1 MANTTYLDLTGLQK
15 YDGKV
20 VERQTNAIA
29 EALKSAKD
37 YTDELKNGQVKTNT
51 DTITTLNG
59 EDTVDGSVK
68 AQIKAAKTELEG
80 KITSSTYDDTTL
92 KGRVSTVEGAV
103 ETLNG
108 DAQTVGSVA
117 KQVADAVAK
126 IIANAP
132 EAYDTLQEI
141 ATWISTH
148 ENSAATMNQSIQTN
162 KTDIANLVKLV
173 GTLPEGDASK
183 TIVEYID
190 SKVSGVD
197 FSTAIATAKQEAID
211 AAKTYSDG
219 LAKNYATADQG
230 KKADTALQE
239 ADVATLRTD
248 VAANKA
254 SLGVGG
260 ATTVAIA
267 DAKKAG
273 TDAQASVTAL
283 EKRVVELEGDTF
295 TAITNEQIDALF
307 ATV

>member
-1 MANTTYLDLTGLQK
+1 MANAEYLNQEGLEH
-15 YDGKV
+15 YDGKA

-29 EALKSAKD
+29 VALQSAKD
-37 YTDELKNGQVKTNT
+37 YSDELKNGQVKTNA
-51 DTITTLNG
+51 DAIATLNG

-68 AQIKAAKTELEG
+68 AQIKAAKNELEG
-80 KITSSTYDDTTL
+80 KITSSTYDDTAL

-126 IIANAP
+126 IVANAP

-190 SKVSGVD
+190 SKVGGVN

-219 LAKNYATADQG
+219 LAKNYATAEQG
-230 KKADTALQE
+230 TKADTALQE
-239 ADVATLRTD
+239 ADVAGMRTD
-248 VAANKA
+248 VTSNKSA
-254 SLGVGG
+254 VSDLK
-260 ATTVAIA
+260 TR
-267 DAKKAG
+267 
-273 TDAQASVTAL
+273 VTAL
-283 EKRVVELEGDTF
+283 EDDTF

-307 ATV
+307 TAQP

>member
-1 MANTTYLDLTGLQK
+1 MATSEYLNLTGLTY

-20 VERQTNAIA
+20 VTRQTNAIA
-29 EALKSAKD
+29 EALKTANA
-37 YTDELKNGQVKTNT
+37 YTDELANGQVKTNT
-51 DTITTLNG
+51 DAITKLNG
-59 EDTVDGSVK
+59 DDTVEGSVK
-68 AQIKAAKTELEG
+68 NLIKAAK
-80 KITSSTYDDTTL
+80 YNDTAIKADIAKNT
-92 KGRVSTVEGAV
+92 KAI

-108 DAQTVGSVA
+108 TGEGSVD
-117 KQVADAVAK
+117 KKVADAVAT
-126 IIANAP
+126 IVNGAP
-132 EAYDTLQEI
+132 ESYDTLKEI
-141 ATWISTH
+141 SDWISTH
-148 ENSAATMNQSIQTN
+148 TDSAATMNSQIQAN

-173 GTLPEGDASK
+173 GTLPEGTAAK

-190 SKVSGVD
+190 SKVGGVD
-197 FSTAIATAKQEAID
+197 FSTEIATAKNEAI
-211 AAKTYSDG
+211 AEAKKYSDG

-260 ATTVAIA
+260 ATTLAIA

-307 ATV
+307 AKA

>member
-1 MANTTYLDLTGLQK
+1 MANAEYLNQTGLK
-15 YDGKV
+15 YYDGKV

-29 EALKSAKD
+29 EALQSAKD
-37 YTDELKNGQVKTNT
+37 YTDELKNGQVKTNA
-51 DTITTLNG
+51 DAIATLNG

-68 AQIKAAKTELEG
+68 AQIKAAKNELEG
-80 KITSSTYDDTTL
+80 KITSSTYDDTAL

-108 DAQTVGSVA
+108 DAQTAGSVA

-126 IIANAP
+126 IVANAP

-190 SKVSGVD
+190 SKVGGVN

-219 LAKNYATADQG
+219 LAKNYATAEQG
-230 KKADTALQE
+230 TKADSALQE
-239 ADVATLRTD
+239 ADVSAMRTD
-248 VAANKA
+248 VANNKSA
-254 SLGVGG
+254 VSDLG
-260 ATTVAIA
+260 TR
-267 DAKKAG
+267 
-273 TDAQASVTAL
+273 VTAL
-283 EKRVVELEGDTF
+283 EEDTF
-295 TAITNEQIDALF
+295 TAITNEQIDAIF
-307 ATV
+307 AKE

>member
-1 MANTTYLDLTGLQK
+1 MANAEYLNQTGLK
-15 YDGKV
+15 YYDGKV

-29 EALKSAKD
+29 EALQSAKD
-37 YTDELKNGQVKTNT
+37 YSDELKNGQVKINT
-51 DTITTLNG
+51 DAIATLNG

-68 AQIKAAKTELEG
+68 KQIKDVKTELEG
-80 KITSSTYDDTTL
+80 KITSSTYDDTEL

-126 IIANAP
+126 IVADAP

-148 ENSAATMNQSIQTN
+148 EDSAATMNQSIQTN
-162 KTDIANLVKLV
+162 KTDIANLAKLV

-183 TIVEYID
+183 TIVEYIN

-219 LAKNYATADQG
+219 LAKNYATAEQG
-230 KKADTALQE
+230 TKADTALQE
-239 ADVATLRTD
+239 ADVSAMRTD
-248 VAANKA
+248 VANNKSA
-254 SLGVGG
+254 VSDLG
-260 ATTVAIA
+260 TR
-267 DAKKAG
+267 
-273 TDAQASVTAL
+273 VTAL
-283 EKRVVELEGDTF
+283 EEDTF
-295 TAITNEQIDALF
+295 TAITNEQIDAIF
-307 ATV
+307 AKE

>member
-1 MANTTYLDLTGLQK
+1 MANAEYLNQVGLEY
-15 YDGKV
+15 YDGKA

-29 EALKSAKD
+29 VALQSAKD
-37 YTDELKNGQVKTNT
+37 YSDELKNGQVKTNT
-51 DTITTLNG
+51 DAIATLNG

-68 AQIKAAKTELEG
+68 KQIKDAKTELEG
-80 KITSSTYDDTTL
+80 KITSSTYDDTEL

-126 IIANAP
+126 IVADAP

-148 ENSAATMNQSIQTN
+148 EDSAATMNQSIQTN
-162 KTDIANLVKLV
+162 KTDIANLAKLV

-183 TIVEYID
+183 TIVEYIN

-219 LAKNYATADQG
+219 LAKNYATAEQG
-230 KKADTALQE
+230 TKADTALQE
-239 ADVATLRTD
+239 ADVSAMRTD
-248 VAANKA
+248 VANNKSA
-254 SLGVGG
+254 VSDLG
-260 ATTVAIA
+260 TR
-267 DAKKAG
+267 
-273 TDAQASVTAL
+273 VTAL
-283 EKRVVELEGDTF
+283 EEDTF
-295 TAITNEQIDALF
+295 TAITNEQIDAIF
-307 ATV
+307 AKE